1 MADSLDLIAE
11 NLTVGNPETI
21 EFGRHTHVQTPVI
34 DVIETRHGVIH
45 LSLVGLIPRLF
56 HLSEIGAVRKVERWR
71 DVHIV
76 EEREVTLD
84 GDGMLHTV
92 IPVPVQLRFHDHV
105 LLSPDLVL
113 EQSGITHRDLLIPPF

>member
-1 MADSLDLIAE
+1 MTNGLDLIAE
-11 NLTVGNPETI
+11 DLTVWNPEAI
-21 EFGRHTHVQTPVI
+21 EFGRHTHVQAPVI
-34 DVIETRHGVIH
+34 DVIETCDGVTH
-45 LSLVGLIPRLF
+45 LFLAGLIPRLL